1 MKLPLILLNF
11 KTYEQ
16 ALGKKALRLAK
27 ICEEVAKKKRVNIAV
42 APCLLDLELI
52 VKKVKIPVFAQHFD
66 VEAGA
71 FTGNIPILLLK
82 KIGVKGSLIN
92 HSEKKLKFNEI
103 KKRVELAKKYKL
115 ISIVC
120 AASLKEVKKIATLKP
135 NFIAY
140 EPPELIGTGIP
151 VSQAKPKIV
160 KRAVEIVRKIS
171 PQTKVLCGA
180 GISSGIDVKKAIELG
195 TKGVLLASAFVKS
208 KSPKKKLLELV
219 SFI

>member
-1 MKLPLILLNF
+1 MKPLILLNF

-16 ALGKKALRLAK
+16 ALGKKGLRLAK
-27 ICEEVAKKKRVNIAV
+27 ICEEVAKRKKVRIAV

-52 VKKVKIPVFAQHFD
+52 VKEVKIPVFAQHFD

-82 KIGVKGSLIN
+82 KLGVKGSLIN
-92 HSEKKLKFNEI
+92 HSERRLSWEGI
-103 KKRVELAKKYKL
+103 KQRVELAKKYKL
-115 ISIVC
+115 VSVVC

-135 NFIAY
+135 DFIAY

-160 KRAVEIVRKIS
+160 KRAVEVVRKIS
-171 PQTKVLCGA
+171 PKTQVLCGA
-180 GISSGIDVKKAIELG
+180 GISSGIDVKRAIELG

>member
-1 MKLPLILLNF
+1 MKPLILLNF

-16 ALGKKALRLAK
+16 ALGKKGLRLAK
-27 ICEEVAKKKRVNIAV
+27 ICEEVAKRKKVRIAV

-52 VKKVKIPVFAQHFD
+52 VKEVKIPVFAQHFD

-82 KIGVKGSLIN
+82 KLGVKGSLIN
-92 HSEKKLKFNEI
+92 HSERRLSWEGI
-103 KKRVELAKKYKL
+103 KQRVELAKKYKL
-115 ISIVC
+115 VSIVC

-135 NFIAY
+135 DFIAY

-160 KRAVEIVRKIS
+160 KRAVEVVRKFS
-171 PQTKVLCGA
+171 PRTQVLCGA
-180 GISSGIDVKKAIELG
+180 GISSGIDVKRAIELG